1 MNLQVQPLKVL
12 ATCQVVRNRLD
23 FTSYLNGTARDELER
38 LDRLEGQFRIQA
50 SKLTIEVLCDGETLL
65 ISDDWVDFK
74 ECLEN
79 NAFIKFIEG
88 KEEFSIVE
96 RKEGLR
102 TWIISDVD
110 NKKRDLL
117 YHFTENPEQISG
129 IWYDNDSFIQDGRLV
144 TIHKGYE
151 MYNGKMKCVLDS
163 KEYITADNKGNI
175 RRKLIWDNP
184 NFNLLHA
191 PQHIT
196 RRLLQ
201 SGGEP
206 VHNLDVKIT
215 KEMLA
220 IRVLDN
226 APSQLRKLF
235 FTGNCKSYLNA
246 FAEFLLFYL
255 LLPVLIAPLGCFFFS
270 IVLFGYLF
278 AGLVCGFCLI
288 FGFGYMFVSSLLSFL
303 LTISSSFHPFPFD
316 LLYDLLTYL
325 FLSLI
330 GLAPLVALL
339 ADILSKL

>member
-12 ATCQVVRNRLD
+12 ATRQVVRNRLD
-23 FTSYLNGTARDELER
+23 FTSYLNGTAKDELER
-38 LDRLEGQFRIQA
+38 LDRLEGQFKIHA

-65 ISDDWVDFK
+65 KSDDWVGFK
-74 ECLEN
+74 ACLEN
-79 NAFIKFIEG
+79 NAFVKFIEG

-129 IWYDNDSFIQDGRLV
+129 IWYDNDCFIQDGRLV

-191 PQHIT
+191 PLHIT
-196 RRLLQ
+196 GRLPQ
-201 SGGEP
+201 P

-226 APSQLRKLF
+226 APSLLRKLF

-246 FAEFLLFYL
+246 CAEFLLFYL
-255 LLPVLIAPLGCFFFS
+255 LLPVLIAPLGCFFCF
-270 IVLFGYLF
+270 IILFGYLF

>member
-12 ATCQVVRNRLD
+12 ATRQVVRNRLD
-23 FTSYLNGTARDELER
+23 FTSYLNGTVRDELER
-38 LDRLEGQFRIQA
+38 LDRLEGQFRIHA

-79 NAFIKFIEG
+79 KMPRSFVKFIEG

-151 MYNGKMKCVLDS
+151 MYNGKMKCVLES

-191 PQHIT
+191 PLHIT
-196 RRLLQ
+196 GRLLK

-220 IRVLDN
+220 IRVLNN
-226 APSQLRKLF
+226 APSLLRKLF
-235 FTGNCKSYLNA
+235 FIGNCKSYLNA
-246 FAEFLLFYL
+246 CAEFLQFYL
-255 LLPVLIAPLGCFFFS
+255 LLPVAIALLVCFFSF
-270 IVLFGYLF
+270 IFLFGYCESVPPVVGVPNPF
-278 AGLVCGFCLI
+278 AIGPLAPP
-288 FGFGYMFVSSLLSFL
+288 SRS
-303 LTISSSFHPFPFD
+303 D
-316 LLYDLLTYL
+316 
-325 FLSLI
+325 FLSRH
-330 GLAPLVALL
+330 VT
-339 ADILSKL
+339 DLSPVSRGSPG

>member
-12 ATCQVVRNRLD
+12 ATRQVVRNRLD

-79 NAFIKFIEG
+79 NAFVKFIEG

-151 MYNGKMKCVLDS
+151 MDNGKMKCVLDS

-184 NFNLLHA
+184 NFNLQA
-191 PQHIT
+191 PHIT
-196 RRLLQ
+196 RRLLK
-201 SGGEP
+201 SGDEP

-226 APSQLRKLF
+226 APSKLRNLF

-246 FAEFLLFYL
+246 CAEFLLFYL
-255 LLPVLIAPLGCFFFS
+255 LLPVFVAFLVCFFSFIFLLCCYES
-270 IVLFGYLF
+270 VSPPSPPFIHFLVPLLHTLTIYL
-278 AGLVCGFCLI
+278 ALSLVG
-288 FGFGYMFVSSLLSFL
+288 LLS
-303 LTISSSFHPFPFD
+303 
-316 LLYDLLTYL
+316 
-325 FLSLI
+325 
-330 GLAPLVALL
+330 LVALL
-339 ADILSKL
+339 ADILSNL

>member
-1 MNLQVQPLKVL
+1 MYFV
-12 ATCQVVRNRLD
+12 
-23 FTSYLNGTARDELER
+23 TA
-38 LDRLEGQFRIQA
+38 
-50 SKLTIEVLCDGETLL
+50 KH
-65 ISDDWVDFK
+65 SDDWVDFK

-79 NAFIKFIEG
+79 NAFVKFIEG

-102 TWIISDVD
+102 TWIIFSDVD

-196 RRLLQ
+196 GRLLQ

-226 APSQLRKLF
+226 APCESCSSQE
-235 FTGNCKSYLNA
+235 T
-246 FAEFLLFYL
+246 
-255 LLPVLIAPLGCFFFS
+255 
-270 IVLFGYLF
+270 
-278 AGLVCGFCLI
+278 
-288 FGFGYMFVSSLLSFL
+288 VSH
-303 LTISSSFHPFPFD
+303 I
-316 LLYDLLTYL
+316 
-325 FLSLI
+325 
-330 GLAPLVALL
+330 
-339 ADILSKL
+339 

>member
-12 ATCQVVRNRLD
+12 ATRQVVRNRLD

-79 NAFIKFIEG
+79 NAFVKFIEG

-191 PQHIT
+191 PLHIT
-196 RRLLQ
+196 GRLLK

-226 APSQLRKLF
+226 APSLLRKLY
-235 FTGNCKSYLNA
+235 FTRNCKSYLNA
-246 FAEFLLFYL
+246 CAEFLTYLILSIYPIAFPIVVFSFIFLSCCYESVSPLSRPPFIHFLVLILRDLSFYL
-255 LLPVLIAPLGCFFFS
+255 AVSTI
-270 IVLFGYLF
+270 
-278 AGLVCGFCLI
+278 GLV
-288 FGFGYMFVSSLLSFL
+288 Y
-303 LTISSSFHPFPFD
+303 
-316 LLYDLLTYL
+316 
-325 FLSLI
+325 
-330 GLAPLVALL
+330 LVALL
-339 ADILSKL
+339 SEISSCPVLVIGRG

>member
-1 MNLQVQPLKVL
+1 MQPLKVL
-12 ATCQVVRNRLD
+12 ATRQVVRNRLD
-23 FTSYLNGTARDELER
+23 FTSYLNGTVRDELVR
-38 LDRLEGQFRIQA
+38 LDRLEGQFKIHA

-65 ISDDWVDFK
+65 KSDDWVDFK
-74 ECLEN
+74 ECLED
-79 NAFIKFIEG
+79 NAFVKFIEG

-191 PQHIT
+191 PLHIT
-196 RRLLQ
+196 GRLLQ

-226 APSQLRKLF
+226 APSLLRKLF
-235 FTGNCKSYLNA
+235 FTRNCKSYLNA
-246 FAEFLLFYL
+246 CAESLRFYL
-255 LLPVLIAPLGCFFFS
+255 LLPVLIAFLVCLFSFIFLFDYYGSVPPPVSVPLLLGA
-270 IVLFGYLF
+270 IVL
-278 AGLVCGFCLI
+278 
-288 FGFGYMFVSSLLSFL
+288 
-303 LTISSSFHPFPFD
+303 
-316 LLYDLLTYL
+316 
-325 FLSLI
+325 I
-330 GLAPLVALL
+330 GMKYEL
-339 ADILSKL
+339 